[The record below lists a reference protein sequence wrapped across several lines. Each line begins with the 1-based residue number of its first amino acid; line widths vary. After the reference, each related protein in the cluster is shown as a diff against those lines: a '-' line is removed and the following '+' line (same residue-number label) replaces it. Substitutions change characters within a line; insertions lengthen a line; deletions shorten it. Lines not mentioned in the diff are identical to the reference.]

1 MSEGLCIPHFYT
13 LLHLSAQFSGLGC
26 AKMYIL
32 HPWSEWVEKE
42 AKPGQF
48 FRGSPWSKLLSQA
61 YVSLALTFGVNVWRL
76 PNAFSDSSAPTEGS
90 SGPYRVDFRENCWVV
105 IIYRSSDSHPEH
117 DVFDPF
123 SPDEEIMHRAFDSSH
138 LFSNSSVILLD
149 RSFSSSDACLTDN

>member
-26 AKMYIL
+26 AKMIIL

-61 YVSLALTFGVNVWRL
+61 YVSLALTFGVIVWRL

-90 SGPYRVDFRENCWVV
+90 SGPYRVGKIAESWSYTDLRIATQNTTCLIHSVQT
-105 IIYRSSDSHPEH
+105 RK
-117 DVFDPF
+117 
-123 SPDEEIMHRAFDSSH
+123 IMHRAFDSSH

>member
-61 YVSLALTFGVNVWRL
+61 YVSLALSFGAYRTLFRTPLL
-76 PNAFSDSSAPTEGS
+76 PPKGAV
-90 SGPYRVDFRENCWVV
+90 GPIGLTLGKIAESWSYTDLRIATQNTTCLIHSVQTRK
-105 IIYRSSDSHPEH
+105 II
-117 DVFDPF
+117 
-123 SPDEEIMHRAFDSSH
+123 HRAFDSSH